1 MGQVRGD
8 IGRHAGTGRGRR
20 GAQPLR
26 LLAMILVLLATAAPA
41 ALRAQEF
48 AGQTIQKIDVQ
59 GLVSLPTDTLLYY
72 LDLKQG
78 QPFDPTGLNE
88 KIHDLWK
95 RGLIDDLKVDAEP
108 VQGGIDLTL
117 TVKERPILRSIVY
130 QGLKKV
136 SKTDINDRMAQ
147 DHVQVVEGGPLDRGE
162 LERLRV
168 LIQDLYR
175 ERGYRLAQAQ
185 YHLETVSPTDRRA
198 VFTVDEG
205 DKVRIADIKFEGN
218 KVFSDRRLRWAM
230 KKTKETGPIARIR
243 KHDIYNPATL
253 AEDLDLVKKVYRND
267 GYKNV
272 HLGEPDIEVR
282 PLHPKAKTATKQK
295 RRLFL
300 TIPVEEGERWKM
312 GTVSIEGNKKY
323 TDEQLL
329 SLFKRPRGDWLQA
342 SKVDDFVKSVT
353 DIYNNT
359 GFIQANVVDE
369 LVEKE
374 NHVANVVIHI
384 AEGDQF
390 KVGRMEFE
398 GNTKTR
404 DKVLRRQMLIQETR
418 VFNTGALR
426 NSLRRIGQLQ
436 YWKVD
441 KDDPVK
447 IDVDNED
454 KTVDVTVNGQEGD
467 RTEVQ
472 FGAGWSEL
480 EGFFGQFQI
489 QSRNFLGRGET
500 LGASY
505 SSGRYSNT
513 FDLSYAAPWFLDR
526 PQSFGIQVYKRNLDY
541 SLLTGTTFIQ
551 NSEGGTV
558 SYGRNVGI
566 FGSAGFSVTHFN
578 ARETQQYLDPFTGQ
592 LQTYDY
598 NRAVNIIH
606 PNYSFDNRDNPLFPT
621 KGISFDFGVDYAG
634 GVLGGSTDYVRPE
647 TSFSAWIPVTNGAL
661 KTVFGA
667 HVRIGRIIP
676 FNNSQLFFSDR
687 YYLGGEQTLRGF
699 RYRTI
704 WVRDKNDQ
712 TIFDSTGLF
721 PLGGEKMFQYNMEY
735 HLVLGEP
742 FRLLAFL
749 DAGNVWSAD
758 QNYDIGN
765 LRYSAGLE
773 LRIFVPVLGAPLRFI
788 YAKDLNP
795 LPDDRFDSFTFSI
808 GTTF

>member
-1 MGQVRGD
+1 
-8 IGRHAGTGRGRR
+8 
-20 GAQPLR
+20 
-26 LLAMILVLLATAAPA
+26 
-41 ALRAQEF
+41 
-48 AGQTIQKIDVQ
+48 
-59 GLVSLPTDTLLYY
+59 
-72 LDLKQG
+72 
-78 QPFDPTGLNE
+78 
-88 KIHDLWK
+88 
-95 RGLIDDLKVDAEP
+95 
-108 VQGGIDLTL
+108 
-117 TVKERPILRSIVY
+117 
-130 QGLKKV
+130 
-136 SKTDINDRMAQ
+136 
-147 DHVQVVEGGPLDRGE
+147 
-162 LERLRV
+162 
-168 LIQDLYR
+168 
-175 ERGYRLAQAQ
+175 
-185 YHLETVSPTDRRA
+185 
-198 VFTVDEG
+198 
-205 DKVRIADIKFEGN
+205 
-218 KVFSDRRLRWAM
+218 M
-230 KKTKETGPIARIR
+230 KKTKETGPIARVR

-253 AEDLDLVKKVYRND
+253 AEDLKLVKDVYRND

-272 HLGEPDIEVR
+272 HLGDPDIEVR
-282 PLHPKAKTATKQK
+282 ATHPKAATPKRQK

-312 GTVSIEGNKKY
+312 GTVSIDGNDKY

-329 SLFKRPRGDWLQA
+329 HLFHRPRGNWLQA
-342 SKVDDFVKSVT
+342 SKVDDFVKSIT
-353 DIYNNT
+353 DVYNNT

-374 NHVANVVIHI
+374 NHVANVIIHI

-436 YWKVD
+436 YWKVN

-489 QSRNFLGRGET
+489 RSRNFLGRGET

-541 SLLTGTTFIQ
+541 SLLTGTTFVQ
-551 NSEGGTV
+551 NSEGGTL
-558 SYGRNVGI
+558 SYGRNAGI
-566 FGSAGFSVTHFN
+566 FGSVGFSLTHFN
-578 ARETQQYLDPFTGQ
+578 AKETQQYFNPITSA

-598 NRAVNIIH
+598 DRSVNILR
-606 PNYSFDNRDNPLFPT
+606 PNYNFDNRDNPLFPT
-621 KGISFDFGVDYAG
+621 KGISFNFGVDYAG

-647 TSFSAWIPVTNGAL
+647 TAASIWLPVSSVGI

-676 FNNSQLFFSDR
+676 LNNSTLFFSDR

-699 RYRTI
+699 RYRTV
-704 WVRDKNDQ
+704 WVRDANNN
-712 TIFDSTGLF
+712 TVFDSTGLF
-721 PLGGEKMFQYNMEY
+721 PLGGERMFQFNTEF

-758 QNYDIGN
+758 QSYDLSN
-765 LRYSAGLE
+765 LRYSAGVE

-788 YAKDLNP
+788 YAKDLQP
-795 LPDDRFDSFTFSI
+795 LPDDSFDTFTFSI